1 MKKSV
6 FDLCEET
13 LPNVLQKLTPM
24 FTLNR
29 HLPNNLLEPNA
40 VDLLHLVESEF
51 VCDGLITQD
60 FEEHHAKPVGK
71 EFDFLARRRVIV

>member
-6 FDLCEET
+6 FNFCEET
-13 LPNVLQKLTPM
+13 LPNVLQKLAPM

-29 HLPNNLLEPNA
+29 HLPNNLLESNA
-40 VDLLHLVESEF
+40 INFLHLVESEF

-60 FEEHHAKPVGK
+60 FEEHHAEPIGK
-71 EFDFLARRRVIV
+71 EFDFLAGRRVIV